1 MTGTAFNSD
10 KIFEFFNEICSIPH
24 ISFNSGPITDY
35 LVNFAKARGLEY
47 VRDEANNVIIYKG
60 ATPGYEGRPTVILQG
75 HTDMVE
81 ARVPGCD
88 RDMSRLGVEVIYD
101 GDFIKANGTTLGADD
116 GVAVA
121 YMLAVLDGA
130 DDIKHPNIEAV
141 FTSDE
146 EPGLIGAKMLDK
158 SCLKGKIMLNLD
170 SDCEGEFIAA
180 CAGGAGIV
188 MRLNAERETCEG
200 EFYTLTIK
208 NLTSGHSGADIHKG
222 RESAIRLLF
231 GLLSGLDSPR
241 ISSVDGGA
249 ADNVIPASVECV
261 FSAKNPISD
270 IEARLAA
277 LKDGIIDHEPDVKI
291 SILPSGKSDDAFTEK
306 KTADLINIITKMPNG
321 VYKMSEF
328 IENSVE
334 TSSNIGVI
342 STDSEGVTVRCSVR
356 SMIETEKKN
365 LIKIITDNATEGGA
379 CFTVGDGYPGWQF
392 KTDSVLQKTVK
403 DVYRDMFGKDAV
415 VTSIHAGLEC
425 GVFADAIPE
434 LDCISFGPTAIGIHT
449 VDERLSVSSFKR
461 MYGFLVKLLKEI

>member
-1 MTGTAFNSD
+1 MTEIASNTE
-10 KIFEFFNEICSIPH
+10 KIFEFFKEICDIPH

-35 LVNFAKARGLEY
+35 LVNFAVSRGLEY
-47 VRDEANNVIIYKG
+47 VRDGADNVIIYKK
-60 ATPGYEGRPTVILQG
+60 ATPGYEDRPTVILQG

-81 ARVPGCD
+81 AKVPECE
-88 RDMSRLGVEVIYD
+88 RDMSKYGVELIYD

-141 FTSDE
+141 FTADE
-146 EPGLIGAKMLDK
+146 EPGLIGAKKLDK
-158 SCLKGKIMLNLD
+158 SLLDGRIMINLD

-180 CAGGAGIV
+180 CAGGAGIEIK
-188 MRLNAERETCEG
+188 LDAERNACDKL
-200 EFYTLTIK
+200 YKIIIK
-208 NLTSGHSGADIHKG
+208 DLLSGHSGADIHKG

-231 GLLSGLDSPR
+231 GVLSDLDCPR
-241 ISSVDGGA
+241 ISLVKGGA

-261 FSAKNPISD
+261 FSANNSLSD
-270 IEARLAA
+270 IEARLTA
-277 LKDGIIDHEPDVKI
+277 LKESIIDHEPDVKI
-291 SILPSGKSDDAFTEK
+291 SVAQISTVCDALTEK
-306 KTADLINIITKMPNG
+306 KSADLINIITKMPNG

-342 STDSEGVTVRCSVR
+342 SSDEEGVTVRCSVR
-356 SMIETEKKN
+356 SMIEAEKKN
-365 LIKIITDNATEGGA
+365 LIKIITDNATENGA
-379 CFTVGDGYPGWQF
+379 VVTVGDGNPGWQF
-392 KTDSVLQKTVK
+392 KQDSALQKTIK
-403 DVYRDMFGKDAV
+403 TVYRDMFGKDAT

-425 GVFADAIPE
+425 GVFADAIPD

-449 VDERLSVSSFKR
+449 VDERLSISSFKR
-461 MYGFLVKLLKEI
+461 MYNFLVKLLKEI